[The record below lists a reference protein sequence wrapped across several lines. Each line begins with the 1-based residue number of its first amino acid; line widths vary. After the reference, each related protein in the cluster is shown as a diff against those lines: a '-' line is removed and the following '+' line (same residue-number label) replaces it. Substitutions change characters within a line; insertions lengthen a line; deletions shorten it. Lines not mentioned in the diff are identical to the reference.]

1 MTRGT
6 PQLAITVVPDSG
18 AGQLVGLAG
27 DLTIDIVDGK
37 HTYDFAY
44 TLPESH

>member
-1 MTRGT
+1 MTRGA
-6 PQLAITVVPDSG
+6 PQLTVIVVPDSG

-27 DLTIDIVDGK
+27 GMTIDIVDGK
-37 HTYDFAY
+37 RLYDVAY